1 MRLHLLSRLPRRVR
15 HKIREQIILRHQGSG
30 RVLFS
35 DTTLRDGEQMPG
47 ATLEPAEK
55 LQIALALEELG
66 VHSID
71 AGFPASSAA
80 DVEAIRLMA
89 PAVKRPVLTALCR
102 TLSSDIDL
110 ADEALDGR
118 PPLFEQDRF
127 VFLFLQLVVQI
138 ALPIR

>member
-1 MRLHLLSRLPRRVR
+1 MRLRILSRLPRRVR
-15 HKIREQIILRHQGSG
+15 QRVKEQILLHHRRTG

-47 ATLEPAEK
+47 ATLEPEEK
-55 LQIALALEELG
+55 VRIARALEDLG

-89 PAVKRPVLTALCR
+89 QAVQRPVLTALCR
-102 TLSSDIDL
+102 TLRTDIDL
-110 ADEALDGR
+110 AEESLAGR
-118 PPLFEQDRF
+118 PPHKRG
-127 VFLFLQLVVQI
+127 
-138 ALPIR
+138 